1 MVAFERRMAEQ
12 QIAEWSTEYVPYGR
26 MKTMLKQLVQRVS
39 LAEAAA
45 DAENANAV
53 GTTDVELEVVEGGAV
68 PRDGTDFAKRSGASL
83 TGALAARTRGELIA
97 VRSSEMSR
105 KGGDAPNANPDEAA
119 PEETLMATVIE
130 PENAALLSRAAAEEE
145 KRFFLAL
152 DDGLRRVV
160 AFYGDRSARCKRE
173 AASHASQL
181 RHLRRTARRATRDFV
196 EAERRAADRARGI
209 ETAWRSGSF
218 PRVPSG
224 ANVIA
229 MALSHSPT
237 TRPSDGD
244 ALKRASPALSSH
256 DAKALVLKTAADAR
270 LLRRAVA
277 ESYRGANM
285 LESYVSLNVEAFRK
299 IVKKHD
305 KLTGWSTQE
314 TYMKGLRE
322 LRVLHDDEIG
332 NLRSNMEYVYL
343 KIEETLCELEPE
355 RWQRRFG
362 QNGSLGADDGRHAGD
377 GATSRRLPKN
387 KNGGEKNLGF
397 YEIRRRRNRV
407 LAELRKDGRAGV
419 VAAEGKRP
427 QGPSFVAGITV
438 GCAAGLIALLVAR
451 VYESCEVTTDERM
464 SGYFDRASCDAVTAI
479 APALRF
485 PLLIGTHVLG
495 YGALVRAWGETK
507 VNAGFIFQAKRG
519 TELPATGAALSGAL
533 GMCVWTTFAIAL
545 TRVARVEE
553 TETLNE
559 THETPSSGGATNAAG
574 DAFVVVSLNR
584 THYTA
589 GVAFLLFAFVF
600 VAPLPKAWKKTERLF
615 RARELRYPPDSTR
628 RFFLRALFAGVAAP
642 FKRVKMMDFFLMDQI
657 VSQTTA
663 LRDWVLVMLLMLGA
677 SEASARRH
685 APLIAV
691 TPFWLRFLQTL
702 RRFRDDRHRVH
713 LLNAGKYLSA
723 LIAVSAGLRVWYATR
738 EVQDWRE
745 KVSSRAASFADRAA
759 LDAFLEANAEPSGA
773 TTEMR
778 ATFFFFQAVAT
789 VYGAAWDLF
798 MDWSVV
804 SLVRQTRDS
813 EEVITG
819 AEGGTNPSRS
829 RFGAARDAKK
839 TATDLSLPRGYRL
852 RWLERRTLIKSRW
865 KYGAAVVLNL
875 ALRHFW
881 IVAAVPDAREGVAL
895 GAEAWV
901 TVAALVE
908 VLRRCAWSYF
918 RVENEH
924 ATNCGAFRATLEV
937 PLPFRDGEL
946 TDDEEDTAVVFPAVV
961 TPTKRRVSTSSA
973 AAERDAPDGANVAS
987 ASPNRVDAPTLARK
1001 RSAGSAELAVVSES
1015 DRRRSLDASFVNSE
1029 RTRRVVSGNADPIS
1043 EDVHANA
1050 PTYARSVG
1058 SDAASDERADERDD
1072 GSDRSDDRSSDED
1085 ASRNREPRPPS
1096 RFSLVH
1102 SDEEDHNSDAVDF
1115 DSGAVPALDGDR
1127 REIFRNGK
1135 NASDETAPK
1144 SKSRFAPFSPS
1155 RTRRSSLSIEVNVP
1169 TPPAMVSA
1177 AASGGGESSGASQRR
1192 SRGLEAIAKL
1202 VELSQ
1207 RAEPVDSDGDE
1218 NGTSGS

>member
-26 MKTMLKQLVQRVS
+26 MKWMLKQLVQRVS

-53 GTTDVELEVVEGGAV
+53 GTTDVELEAVEGGAV

-105 KGGDAPNANPDEAA
+105 EGGDAPANPDEAA
-119 PEETLMATVIE
+119 PKETLMATVIE

-160 AFYGDRSARCKRE
+160 AFYGDRAARCKRE

-181 RHLRRTARRATRDFV
+181 RHLRRTARRATRDFI
-196 EAERRAADRARGI
+196 EAERRAAHRARGI
-209 ETAWRSGSF
+209 ETAWRGGSF
-218 PRVPSG
+218 SRVPSG
-224 ANVIA
+224 ANAIA
-229 MALSHSPT
+229 MALRHSTT

-244 ALKRASPALSSH
+244 EKKRSSAPPALSSQ

-343 KIEETLCELEPE
+343 KIEETLCELETE

-362 QNGSLGADDGRHAGD
+362 GNGSLGAEDGRHAGD
-377 GATSRRLPKN
+377 GAMSRRLFKS

-419 VAAEGKRP
+419 VAAEGKRS

-451 VYESCEVTTDERM
+451 VYESCDVSTDDA

-559 THETPSSGGATNAAG
+559 TRETPSSGGATL
-574 DAFVVVSLNR
+574 DR

-589 GVAFLLFAFVF
+589 GVAFLLFALVF
-600 VAPLPKAWKKTERLF
+600 VAPFPKAWKKTERLF

-628 RFFLRALFAGVAAP
+628 RFFLRALFDGVAAP

-677 SEASARRH
+677 SEAGARRH

-745 KVSSRAASFADRAA
+745 KVSSRAASFADQAA

-778 ATFFFFQAVAT
+778 AVFFFFQAVAT

-819 AEGGTNPSRS
+819 AEGGTNPSRA
-829 RFGAARDAKK
+829 RFGAAYDAKK
-839 TATDLSLPRGYRL
+839 TSIDLSLPRGYRL

-946 TDDEEDTAVVFPAVV
+946 TDDEEDTAVGVPAVV

-973 AAERDAPDGANVAS
+973 AAERDAPDGAIVAS
-987 ASPNRVDAPTLARK
+987 ASPNRVDAPALARK
-1001 RSAGSAELAVVSES
+1001 RSAGSAELAGLSES
-1015 DRRRSLDASFVNSE
+1015 DRRQSLDASFVNPG
-1029 RTRRVVSGNADPIS
+1029 RTQRTVSGDASPREDDAD
-1043 EDVHANA
+1043 A
-1050 PTYARSVG
+1050 PTYEQRVG
-1058 SDAASDERADERDD
+1058 SDAASD
-1072 GSDRSDDRSSDED
+1072 GRSGDDRSSDED
-1085 ASRNREPRPPS
+1085 SPHNLARATR

-1102 SDEEDHNSDAVDF
+1102 SDEEDFNSDAADF
-1115 DSGAVPALDGDR
+1115 DSGDVPALDGDR
-1127 REIFRNGK
+1127 REILRGGK
-1135 NASDETAPK
+1135 NASDDAAPKSPK
-1144 SKSRFAPFSPS
+1144 SKSRFAPFSPP

-1169 TPPAMVSA
+1169 TPSAMVSA
-1177 AASGGGESSGASQRR
+1177 AASGGGESIGASQRR

-1202 VELSQ
+1202 VELSR

-1218 NGTSGS
+1218 NGPSGD

>member
-12 QIAEWSTEYVPYGR
+12 QIAEWSTEYLPYGR
-26 MKTMLKQLVQRVS
+26 MKTMLKELVQRVS

-53 GTTDVELEVVEGGAV
+53 GTTDVELEAVEGGAV

-105 KGGDAPNANPDEAA
+105 KGGDDPANPDEAA

-181 RHLRRTARRATRDFV
+181 RHLRRTARRATRDFI
-196 EAERRAADRARGI
+196 EAERRAAHRARGI
-209 ETAWRSGSF
+209 ETAWRGSF
-218 PRVPSG
+218 SRIPSG
-224 ANVIA
+224 ANAIT
-229 MALSHSPT
+229 MALSHSTT

-244 ALKRASPALSSH
+244 EKKRSSAPPALSSQ

-362 QNGSLGADDGRHAGD
+362 ENGSLGAEDGRHAGD
-377 GATSRRLPKN
+377 GAMSRRLLKS

-451 VYESCEVTTDERM
+451 VYESCDVSADDA

-479 APALRF
+479 APAIRF

-559 THETPSSGGATNAAG
+559 TQETPSSGGATL
-574 DAFVVVSLNR
+574 DR

-589 GVAFLLFAFVF
+589 GVAFLLFALVF

-628 RFFLRALFAGVAAP
+628 RFFLRALFDGVAAP

-677 SEASARRH
+677 SDASARRH

-723 LIAVSAGLRVWYATR
+723 VIAVSAGLRVWYATR
-738 EVQDWRE
+738 EVQDWRRE
-745 KVSSRAASFADRAA
+745 KENAASFANEAA

-773 TTEMR
+773 TFEMR
-778 ATFFFFQAVAT
+778 AVFFFFQAVAT

-804 SLVRQTRDS
+804 SLVRQTSDS

-819 AEGGTNPSRS
+819 AEGGTNPSRA
-829 RFGAARDAKK
+829 RFGAAYDAKK
-839 TATDLSLPRGYRL
+839 TSTDLSLPRGYRL

-946 TDDEEDTAVVFPAVV
+946 TDEEEDTAVGFPAVV

-987 ASPNRVDAPTLARK
+987 ASPNRVDAPALARK
-1001 RSAGSAELAVVSES
+1001 RSAGSAELAGLSES
-1015 DRRRSLDASFVNSE
+1015 DRRRSLDASFVNPG
-1029 RTRRVVSGNADPIS
+1029 RTQRTVSHSDASPREDDADT
-1043 EDVHANA
+1043 
-1050 PTYARSVG
+1050 PTYERRVG
-1058 SDAASDERADERDD
+1058 SDAASSVARSDGRSGDD

-1085 ASRNREPRPPS
+1085 SPQNLARATR

-1102 SDEEDHNSDAVDF
+1102 SDEEEDFNSDAADF
-1115 DSGAVPALDGDR
+1115 DSGDVPALDGDR
-1127 REIFRNGK
+1127 REILRGGK

-1144 SKSRFAPFSPS
+1144 SKSRFAPFSPP

-1169 TPPAMVSA
+1169 TPSAMVSA
-1177 AASGGGESSGASQRR
+1177 AASGGGESIGASQRR

-1218 NGTSGS
+1218 NGSGL